1 MTDRF
6 FKANTKLLQVPDA
19 RITKK
24 NELVVDA
31 TSTLMYS
38 NNFCYVFLQIPK
50 MKVQGAK
57 KDTFARLALT
67 SRSMLVRT
75 KPIGVLNE

>member
-1 MTDRF
+1 MAPGQLYVHRVS
-6 FKANTKLLQVPDA
+6 L
-19 RITKK
+19 TKK
-24 NELVVDA
+24 KELVVDA
-31 TSTLMYS
+31 STTLMYS

-67 SRSMLVRT
+67 SRNMLVRT
-75 KPIGVLNE
+75 KPIGVLDE